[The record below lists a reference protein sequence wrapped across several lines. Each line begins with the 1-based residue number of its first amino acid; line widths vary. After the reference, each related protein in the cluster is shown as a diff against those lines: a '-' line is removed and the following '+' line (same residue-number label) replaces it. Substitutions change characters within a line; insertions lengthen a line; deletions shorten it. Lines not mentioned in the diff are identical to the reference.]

1 MPRAIFAAFTALLLA
16 TFPNTVSAQVP
27 DKVVAQKHVTLGYG
41 RFFSND
47 ALGDGKDR
55 WRTGSYAISM
65 IRGVGWD
72 GALPNQFGDLLEYRV
87 RTEIIAPANLATPSP
102 TDRRYVGAL
111 SAGVHAHFGRGATEV
126 RLGADVVG
134 IGPQTGVGSLHR
146 ALHKAFGMTSPGNL
160 ATQLP
165 NHIYPTVS
173 AELGK
178 TYRFGNTRLRPFVEA
193 QAGVESYVRVGG
205 DLVFGAFGQG
215 AMMLRDQVT
224 GQRFVG
230 VPGAVVQGLSATIG
244 GDIARVFDSAYL
256 PKTGPIAL
264 RQNRSRVRAG
274 VNWRGEKSE
283 IFYGVTHLGREF
295 KGQSS
300 GQTLG
305 SLKLHIRF

>member
-1 MPRAIFAAFTALLLA
+1 MPRAIFAAFAAVFLA
-16 TFPNTVSAQVP
+16 TFPNILVAQVP
-27 DKVVAQKHVTLGYG
+27 DAAVAQKHGTLGYG

-55 WRTGSYAISM
+55 WRSGSYAVSM
-65 IRGVGWD
+65 IRGAGWG
-72 GALPNQFGDLLEYRV
+72 GALPKQFGALLEYRL
-87 RTEIIAPANLATPSP
+87 RTEIIAPANLATPSAI
-102 TDRRYVGAL
+102 DRRYVGAL
-111 SAGVHAHFGRGATEV
+111 SAGVHAHFARGAAEM
-126 RLGADVVG
+126 RLGADVVA

-146 ALHKAFGMTSPGNL
+146 ELHKAFGMTPPGNL

-173 AELGK
+173 AELGRA
-178 TYRFGNTRLRPFVEA
+178 YIFGSTRLRPFIEA
-193 QAGVESYVRVGG
+193 QAGVESYVRIGG
-205 DLVFGAFGQG
+205 DLNFGSFGQG

-256 PKTGPIAL
+256 PKSGPIAL
-264 RQNRSRVRAG
+264 RKDRSRLRAG

-283 IFYGVTHLGREF
+283 VFYGVTHLGREF
-295 KGQSS
+295 EGQTS

-305 SLKLHIRF
+305 SLRLRIRF

>member
-1 MPRAIFAAFTALLLA
+1 MPRAIFAVFTAVLLA
-16 TFPNTVSAQVP
+16 TLPNTLFAQVP
-27 DKVVAQKHVTLGYG
+27 DKQVALKHVTLGYG

-47 ALGDGKDR
+47 ALGDGDDR
-55 WRTGSYAISM
+55 WRTGSYGISM

-72 GALPNQFGDLLEYRV
+72 GALPNQFGDLLEYRF
-87 RTEIIAPANLATPSP
+87 RTEIIAPANLAMPSP
-102 TDRRYVGAL
+102 DDRRYVGAL
-111 SAGVHAHFGRGATEV
+111 SGGVHAHFARGATEL
-126 RLGADVVG
+126 RLGLDVVA

-146 ALHKAFGMTSPGNL
+146 ELHNAFGMTPPGNL
-160 ATQLP
+160 ALQLP

-178 TYRFGNTRLRPFVEA
+178 TYSFGNTRLRPFVEA
-193 QAGVESYVRVGG
+193 QAGVESYVRIGG
-205 DLVFGAFGQG
+205 DLAFGSFGQG

-224 GQRFVG
+224 GQRFKG
-230 VPGAVVQGLSATIG
+230 VSGAVVQGMSATIG

-256 PKTGPIAL
+256 PKSGPIAL
-264 RQNRSRVRAG
+264 RNDRSRLRAG

-283 IFYGVTHLGREF
+283 VFYGVTHLGREF

-305 SLKLHIRF
+305 SLRLHIRF